1 MKRRKEVYVLVV
13 SLSLYDV
20 GSKYLLN
27 LQFQEFLLS
36 KSLELPEVAW
46 SGKTLYG
53 IQHSDMKE
61 YMGTLGVV
69 SALLATMTFTAAF
82 TVPGGYNDETGTP
95 ILAKKVAF
103 QIFMFTDVVGMCS
116 SIMVLFCL
124 LWFLNTGQLE
134 EEGSALV
141 DSSIGLLQ
149 LSFYSTLIAFMTGVY
164 VTIMPDIQWLAIF
177 TCILCSA
184 VLLLMRKRFIL
195 YFAYVFRVL
204 FILLELGAFLLGACG
219 KLIAHSLKS
228 RCWSQAN
235 RP

>member
-1 MKRRKEVYVLVV
+1 
-13 SLSLYDV
+13 
-20 GSKYLLN
+20 
-27 LQFQEFLLS
+27 
-36 KSLELPEVAW
+36 
-46 SGKTLYG
+46 
-53 IQHSDMKE
+53 
-61 YMGTLGVV
+61 
-69 SALLATMTFTAAF
+69 
-82 TVPGGYNDETGTP
+82 
-95 ILAKKVAF
+95 
-103 QIFMFTDVVGMCS
+103 
-116 SIMVLFCL
+116 MVLFCL

-164 VTIMPDIQWLAIF
+164 VTILQDIQWLAIF

-235 RP
+235 RPWWAPTNFKVGWCIYTCERCQFNIVIFFTVVCLICWFG